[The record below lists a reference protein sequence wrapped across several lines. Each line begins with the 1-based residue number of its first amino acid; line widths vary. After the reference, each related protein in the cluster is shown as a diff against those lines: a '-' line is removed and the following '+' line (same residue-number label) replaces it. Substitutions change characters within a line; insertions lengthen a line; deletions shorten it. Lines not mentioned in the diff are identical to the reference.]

1 MEKAEGSGGAPF
13 TEGLVQHGWAVAN
26 HDPGSGMI
34 EECLSGDGGWTAE
47 FAQVESAGTRVAST
61 DENQSGE

>member
-1 MEKAEGSGGAPF
+1 
-13 TEGLVQHGWAVAN
+13 
-26 HDPGSGMI
+26 MI

-47 FAQVESAGTRVAST
+47 FAQVESVGTRVAST